1 MGTKQRILL
10 EALRLFS
17 KRGYDAISVEQIASA
32 VGIKAPSLYKHYK
45 SKKDIFDAIFEDTAK
60 RYEEFIQTISI
71 PVTDSKQDVVV
82 FENITAEDLVQKVK
96 SLIEYSLHDEYISK
110 FRKMMTIEQF
120 RSPELSKLYSDR
132 YVNQIQN
139 YHTDLFTKM
148 IETGVLKKEDPCIL
162 AMVYDAPILVMLSE
176 CDRHPEK
183 EEECIKKLEDH
194 VRLFYR
200 TYSCSKTHKTQS

>member
-1 MGTKQRILL
+1 MDTKQRILL

-17 KRGYDAISVEQIASA
+17 KRGYDAVSVEQIASA

-148 IETGVLKKEDPCIL
+148 IEAGVLKKEDPCIL

-200 TYSCSKTHKTQS
+200 TYSCSKTNKTQS

>member
-1 MGTKQRILL
+1 MDTKQRILL

-71 PVTDSKQDVVV
+71 PVTDSKQDIVV

-200 TYSCSKTHKTQS
+200 TYSCS

>member
-1 MGTKQRILL
+1 MDTKQRILL

-96 SLIEYSLHDEYISK
+96 SLIKYSLHDENISK

-148 IETGVLKKEDPCIL
+148 IEAGVLKKEDPCIL

>member
-1 MGTKQRILL
+1 MDTKQRILL

>member
-1 MGTKQRILL
+1 MDTKQRILL

-17 KRGYDAISVEQIASA
+17 KRGYDAVSVEQIASA

>member
-1 MGTKQRILL
+1 MDTKQRILL

-96 SLIEYSLHDEYISK
+96 SLIKYSLHDENISK

-148 IETGVLKKEDPCIL
+148 IEAGVLKKEDPCIL

-200 TYSCSKTHKTQS
+200 TYSCS

>member
-1 MGTKQRILL
+1 MDTKQRILL
-10 EALRLFS
+10 EALSLFS

-71 PVTDSKQDVVV
+71 PVTDSKQYVVV

-148 IETGVLKKEDPCIL
+148 IEAGVLKKEDPCIL

>member
-1 MGTKQRILL
+1 MDTKQRILL

-71 PVTDSKQDVVV
+71 PVTDSKHDVVV

-110 FRKMMTIEQF
+110 FRKMMTIEPF

-148 IETGVLKKEDPCIL
+148 IEAGVLKKEDPCIL

-200 TYSCSKTHKTQS
+200 TYSCS

>member
-1 MGTKQRILL
+1 MDTKQRILL

-96 SLIEYSLHDEYISK
+96 SLIEYSLHDENISK

-148 IETGVLKKEDPCIL
+148 IETGVLKKQDPCIL

>member
-148 IETGVLKKEDPCIL
+148 IEAGVLKKEDPCIL

>member
-1 MGTKQRILL
+1 MDTKQRILL

-17 KRGYDAISVEQIASA
+17 KRGYDAISVDQIASA

-148 IETGVLKKEDPCIL
+148 IEAGVLKKEDPCIL

>member
-1 MGTKQRILL
+1 MDTKQRILL

-82 FENITAEDLVQKVK
+82 FENITAEELVQKVK
-96 SLIEYSLHDEYISK
+96 SLIEYSLHDEYTSK

-148 IETGVLKKEDPCIL
+148 IEAGVLKKEDPCIL

>member
-1 MGTKQRILL
+1 MDTKQRILL

-148 IETGVLKKEDPCIL
+148 IEAGVLKKEDPCIL

>member
-148 IETGVLKKEDPCIL
+148 IEAGVLKKEDPCIL

-200 TYSCSKTHKTQS
+200 TYSCS

>member
-1 MGTKQRILL
+1 MDTKQRILL

-96 SLIEYSLHDEYISK
+96 SLIKYSLHDENISK

-148 IETGVLKKEDPCIL
+148 IEAGVLKKEDPCIL

-194 VRLFYR
+194 VQ
-200 TYSCSKTHKTQS
+200 CH

>member
-1 MGTKQRILL
+1 MDTKQRILL

-96 SLIEYSLHDEYISK
+96 SLIEYSLHDEYTSK

-148 IETGVLKKEDPCIL
+148 IEAGVLKKEDPCIL
-162 AMVYDAPILVMLSE
+162 AMVYDAPILVMLTE

-200 TYSCSKTHKTQS
+200 TYSCS

>member
-1 MGTKQRILL
+1 MDTKQRILL

-96 SLIEYSLHDEYISK
+96 SLIEYSLHDENISK

-148 IETGVLKKEDPCIL
+148 IEAGVLKKEDPCIL

-200 TYSCSKTHKTQS
+200 TYSCS

>member
-1 MGTKQRILL
+1 MDTKQRILL

-60 RYEEFIQTISI
+60 RYEEYIQTISI

-96 SLIEYSLHDEYISK
+96 LLIEYSLHDEYTSK

-148 IETGVLKKEDPCIL
+148 IEAGVLKKEDPCIL

>member
-1 MGTKQRILL
+1 MDTKQRILL
-10 EALRLFS
+10 EAMRLFS

-71 PVTDSKQDVVV
+71 PVTDLKQDVVV

-96 SLIEYSLHDEYISK
+96 SLIKYSLHDENISK

-148 IETGVLKKEDPCIL
+148 IEAGVLKKEDPCIL

>member
-1 MGTKQRILL
+1 MDTKQRILL

-96 SLIEYSLHDEYISK
+96 SLIKYSLHDENISK

-148 IETGVLKKEDPCIL
+148 IEAGVLKKEDPCIL

-183 EEECIKKLEDH
+183 EEECIKKLENH

>member
-1 MGTKQRILL
+1 MDTKQRILL

-71 PVTDSKQDVVV
+71 PVTDSKQDGVV
-82 FENITAEDLVQKVK
+82 FEYITAEDLVQKVK

-148 IETGVLKKEDPCIL
+148 IEAGVLKKEDPCIL

-200 TYSCSKTHKTQS
+200 TYSCS

>member
-1 MGTKQRILL
+1 MDTKQRILL

-17 KRGYDAISVEQIASA
+17 KRGYDAVSVEQIASA

-148 IETGVLKKEDPCIL
+148 IEAGVLKKEDPCIL

-200 TYSCSKTHKTQS
+200 TYSCS

>member
-1 MGTKQRILL
+1 MDTKQRILL

-17 KRGYDAISVEQIASA
+17 KRGYDAVSVEQIASA

-96 SLIEYSLHDEYISK
+96 SLIEYSLHDEYTSK

-120 RSPELSKLYSDR
+120 RSPELSKLYSNR